1 MGWGHCFTH
10 SLPTDPAIGLPP
22 SRSWYRLRTSIY
34 RGIHRRC
41 LLGHGPPPGVAAA
54 AGLPVGLGAAEA
66 ARLAQYGR
74 LAAVPALAEF
84 PGSLR
89 AFLCI
94 EPLVLYALWTLVPGR
109 GCFLMGAVAVVLGD
123 AAFRLLEDRWSRRS
137 GFWCSILAG
146 TSCFGAVPFALGS
159 ARQGLRRSMDV
170 GSPSHRET
178 KLAEGPAQVV
188 PAETPAAHER

>member
-109 GCFLMGAVAVVLGD
+109 GCFLMGAGC
-123 AAFRLLEDRWSRRS
+123 R
-137 GFWCSILAG
+137 CAG
-146 TSCFGAVPFALGS
+146 GRG
-159 ARQGLRRSMDV
+159 
-170 GSPSHRET
+170 
-178 KLAEGPAQVV
+178 V
-188 PAETPAAHER
+188 PASGGPLVPTVGFLVQYSCRDQLLWSCPFCLGLCSAGVAPVDGRRVSVP